1 MGIDSVATRRT
12 PERRTPLMGGPL
24 VERLTPATITVTT
37 ALTPLTLTAAQVLK
51 KLLPVDCQDTGTVT
65 LPTAALLGAA
75 MPGIDIGDVVAF
87 EIINFGDTTLTV
99 AVGTGIT
106 SKVITTKSAVLT
118 IVTLASKQF
127 RLVCTGIANP
137 SDPSQAYAFDL
148 YAFGSTAAACA

>member
-12 PERRTPLMGGPL
+12 PERRTPLMGGAL

-37 ALTPLTLTAAQVLK
+37 ALTPVTLTAAQLLK
-51 KLLPVDCQDTGTVT
+51 KFLPVDCQDAGTIT

-106 SKVITTKSAVLT
+106 SKVITSLSAVLT
-118 IVTLASKQF
+118 IVTKASKQF
-127 RLVCTGIANP
+127 RLVCTGIASA
-137 SDPSQAYAFDL
+137 SDPSKSFSFDL
-148 YAFGSTAAACA
+148 YAFGSVAAAVA